1 MTQEPLFHESIEDAL
16 RAAVAAMGG
25 YKKVGAAMRP
35 EMAAD
40 RAGNW
45 LRDAL
50 SEGRREVLDPS
61 QLLWLLRA
69 ARQAGYHG
77 AMAFIDA
84 DCGYAPPQP
93 VEPEDERAQ
102 LQRAF
107 ADSVRVQAQ
116 LVERMERLSTVQLSQ
131 VRRA

>member
-1 MTQEPLFHESIEDAL
+1 MIQEPLFHESIEDAL

-35 EMAAD
+35 ELPAD

-45 LRDAL
+45 LRDCLA
-50 SEGRREVLDPS
+50 EGRREVLDPA

-77 AMAFIDA
+77 AMAFLDA
-84 DCGYAPPQP
+84 ECGYAPPQP
-93 VEPEDERAQ
+93 IEPEDERAQ

-107 ADSVRVQAQ
+107 AESVRVQAQ
-116 LVERMERLSTVQLSQ
+116 LVERMERLTAVPSLQ

>member
-25 YKKVGAAMRP
+25 YKM
-35 EMAAD
+35 
-40 RAGNW
+40 
-45 LRDAL
+45 
-50 SEGRREVLDPS
+50 
-61 QLLWLLRA
+61 LRA

-93 VEPEDERAQ
+93 IEPEDERAQ

-107 ADSVRVQAQ
+107 ADSVRVQAA
-116 LVERMERLSTVQLSQ
+116 RAGRSSRLNG
-131 VRRA
+131 

>member
-1 MTQEPLFHESIEDAL
+1 MNQEPLFHDSIEDAL

-25 YKKVGAAMRP
+25 FKKVGAAMRP
-35 EMAAD
+35 ELPAD

-50 SEGRREVLDPS
+50 TEGRREVLDPP
-61 QLLWLLRA
+61 QVLWILRA
-69 ARQAGYHG
+69 ARQAGYHS

-84 DCGYAPPQP
+84 ECGYAAPQP
-93 VEPEDERAQ
+93 TEPEDERAQ

-107 ADSVRVQAQ
+107 TDSVAMQARI
-116 LVERMERLSTVQLSQ
+116 VERMERLTMVQPLQ

>member
-1 MTQEPLFHESIEDAL
+1 MTQEPLFHDSIEDAL

-35 EMAAD
+35 ELPAD

-50 SEGRREVLDPS
+50 SESRREVLDPP

-77 AMAFIDA
+77 AMGFIDA
-84 DCGYAPPQP
+84 ECGYAPPQP
-93 VEPEDERAQ
+93 IEPEDERAQ

>member
-1 MTQEPLFHESIEDAL
+1 MNDPVVHDSIEDAL
-16 RAAVAAMGG
+16 RAAVAFMGG
-25 YKKVGAAMRP
+25 FKKVGALMRP
-35 EMAAD
+35 DLPAD
-40 RAGNW
+40 RAANW

-50 SEGRREVLDPS
+50 SESRRVALLPH
-61 QLLWLLRA
+61 QVLWLLRA

-84 DCGYAPPQP
+84 ECGYAPPQP

-107 ADSVRVQAQ
+107 AESVRLQAE
-116 LVERMERLSTVQLSQ
+116 LVGRMERLSSVMPLA